1 MLPEFRN
8 EPFTDFSR
16 PENRTAME
24 AALVKVKSELGRKYP
39 VVVGGEKIFTDDTF
53 DSINPGRTSELIGTF
68 SKGSKEM
75 ALKAVE
81 TAAKTFETWRFVS
94 PDERARYLL
103 KAAAII
109 RRRKFEFAAVMVYE
123 VSKSWAEAD
132 GDVAETIDFLEFYAR
147 EMMRLGSPQPV
158 TSYPGEENELYYIAL
173 GVCAV
178 IPPWNFPCAIMA
190 GMTSAAIVAGNT
202 VVLKPAS
209 TSPYIAWK
217 FFEVM
222 EEVSLPA
229 GVLNFLPGS
238 GGVIGNTIVDHPKTR
253 LIAFTGSKEI
263 GLRIQERA
271 AKLNPGQIW
280 IKRTILEMGGKDF
293 ILVDE
298 DADVEAAAE
307 GIVTAAFGFQG
318 QKCSACSRAI
328 IHETVY
334 DAVLERIVARTKT
347 LKVGYP
353 EEFGVNMGAVIDKSA
368 HKNILNYIESGKK
381 DGRCVAGA
389 GIAGVPARAP
399 TDGYYIEPTVIADV
413 PPTAKIACEE
423 IFGPVLAVIKCKDF
437 DEGIAIA
444 NGTEYGLTGA
454 LYSRN
459 RTHIERGRRELHCGN
474 LYLNRKCTGAL
485 VGVQPFGGFNMSGTD
500 SKAGGRDY
508 LLLFTQAKS
517 VSERF

>member
-8 EPFTDFSR
+8 EPLTDFSR
-16 PENRTAME
+16 PEYRSAME
-24 AALVKVKSELGRKYP
+24 EALKKIKSELGQKYP

-53 DSINPGRTSELIGTF
+53 NSINPGRISEIVGTF
-68 SKGSKEM
+68 SKGDKEM
-75 ALKAVE
+75 ALRAVE
-81 TAAKTFETWRFVS
+81 TAAIAFETWRFVA

-103 KAAAII
+103 KAASII
-109 RRRKFEFAAVMVYE
+109 RRRKFEFSAVMVYE
-123 VSKSWAEAD
+123 VSKSWVEAD
-132 GDVAETIDFLEFYAR
+132 ADVAETIDFLEFYAR
-147 EMMRLGSPQPV
+147 EMMRLGAPQPV
-158 TSYPGEENELYYIAL
+158 ISYPGEENELYYIPL

-178 IPPWNFPCAIMA
+178 IPPWNFPFAIMA
-190 GMTSAAIVAGNT
+190 GMTTAAIVAGNT

-209 TSPYIAWK
+209 TAPFIAWK

-222 EEVSLPA
+222 EEVSLPT

-238 GGVIGNTIVDHPKTR
+238 GGAIGDTIVDHPKTR

-307 GIVTAAFGFQG
+307 GIVFSAFGFQG

-328 IHETVY
+328 IHEKVY
-334 DAVLERIVARTKT
+334 DAVLEKIVARTKT
-347 LKVGYP
+347 LKVGHP
-353 EEFGVNMGAVIDKSA
+353 EEYGVTMGAVIDATAQKSIMEY
-368 HKNILNYIESGKK
+368 ILSGKK
-381 DGRCVAGA
+381 DGRCVAG
-389 GIAGVPARAP
+389 GGSAGVVPTVPA
-399 TDGYYIEPTVIADV
+399 DGFYVEPTVIADV
-413 PPTAKIACEE
+413 PPKAKIACEE
-423 IFGPVLAVIKCKDF
+423 IFGPVLAVIKCQDF
-437 DEGIAIA
+437 DEGVAIA

-454 LYSRN
+454 LYSRS
-459 RTHIERGRRELHCGN
+459 RAHLERGRAELHCGN

-517 VSERF
+517 VTERF

>member
-24 AALVKVKSELGRKYP
+24 EALKKVKSELGKKYP
-39 VVVGGEKIFTDDTF
+39 VVIGGVKTFTNETF
-53 DSINPGRTSELIGTF
+53 DSINPGRTSEIIGTF
-68 SKGSKEM
+68 SKVDREM
-75 ALKAVE
+75 ANKAIE
-81 TAAKTFETWRFVS
+81 TAASAFESWRFVS
-94 PDERARYLL
+94 PDQRARYLL
-103 KAAAII
+103 KAAASI

-132 GDVAETIDFLEFYAR
+132 GDIAETIDFLEFYAR
-147 EMMRLGSPQPV
+147 EMMRIGSPQPV
-158 TSYPGEENELYYIAL
+158 TSYTGEENELYYIPL

-229 GVLNFLPGS
+229 GVLNFVPGD
-238 GGVIGNTIVDHPKTR
+238 GGAIGDTIIDHPKTR
-253 LIAFTGSKEI
+253 LIAFTGSKAI

-271 AKLNPGQIW
+271 AKVNPGQIW

-298 DADVEAAAE
+298 HGDIEAAAE
-307 GIVTAAFGFQG
+307 GIVAAAFGFQG

-328 IHETVY
+328 VHEKVY
-334 DAVLERIVARTKT
+334 DAIVEKVVARTKT
-347 LKVGYP
+347 LKVGNP
-353 EEFGVNMGAVIDKSA
+353 EEYGVFMGAVIDSKA
-368 HKNILNYIESGKK
+368 HKSIMEYVESGKK
-381 DGRCVAGA
+381 DGRCLTG
-389 GIAGVPARAP
+389 GKKGSEE
-399 TDGYYIEPTVIADV
+399 GYFIEPTVIADV

-423 IFGPVLAVIKCKDF
+423 IFGPVLAIIKCKSF

-454 LYSRN
+454 LYTSN
-459 RTHIERGRRELHCGN
+459 RAHLERGRRELHCGN

-485 VGVQPFGGFNMSGTD
+485 VGVHPFGGFNMSGTD

>member
-1 MLPEFRN
+1 MLPDFRN
-8 EPFTDFSR
+8 EPLTDFSR
-16 PENRTAME
+16 PENKAAME
-24 AALVKVKSELGRKYP
+24 EALNKVKSELGRKYP
-39 VVVGGEKIFTDDTF
+39 VVISGKRHDGPDYFK
-53 DSINPGRTSELIGTF
+53 SINPARHAETVGEFTRGA
-68 SKGSKEM
+68 KDM
-75 ALKAVE
+75 ALAAIKA
-81 TAAKTFETWRFVS
+81 AAEAFESWRFVD
-94 PDERARYLL
+94 PTERARYLL
-103 KAAAII
+103 KAAAIM
-109 RRRKFEFAAVMVYE
+109 RRCKYEMAAWMVYE

-147 EMMRLGSPQPV
+147 EMMRLAAPQPV
-158 TSYPGEENELYYIAL
+158 TPYPSEENELYYIPL

-209 TSPYIAWK
+209 TAPAIAWK
-217 FFEVM
+217 FFEIM

-229 GVLNFLPGS
+229 GVLNFLPGP
-238 GGVIGNTIVDHPKTR
+238 GGAIGDTIVDHPQTR

-293 ILVDE
+293 ILVD
-298 DADVEAAAE
+298 DSADLDAAAD
-307 GIVTAAFGFQG
+307 GIVTSAFGFQG

-328 IHETVY
+328 IHEKVY
-334 DAVLERIVARTKT
+334 DALVAKIAERAKK
-347 LKVGYP
+347 LKVGVP
-353 EEFGVNMGAVIDKSA
+353 EDPAHNMGAVIDAAAYEKIYGYVA
-368 HKNILNYIESGKK
+368 LGRKEGKL
-381 DGRCVAGA
+381 VAG
-389 GIAGVPARAP
+389 GGKGPA
-399 TDGYYIEPTVIADV
+399 TGYFIEPTVFADIK
-413 PPTAKIACEE
+413 PDSRLAQEE
-423 IFGPVLAVIKCKDF
+423 IFGPVLAVIKCEDF
-437 DEGIAIA
+437 DDGVHIA

-454 LYSRN
+454 LYTRN
-459 RTHIERGRRELHCGN
+459 RRHLERGRRELHVGN

-508 LLLFTQAKS
+508 LLLFTQPKS
-517 VSERF
+517 VAERF

>member
-8 EPFTDFSR
+8 EPLTDFSR
-16 PENRTAME
+16 PENRSAME
-24 AALVKVKSELGRKYP
+24 EALKKVKSELGRKYP
-39 VVVGGEKIFTDDTF
+39 VVIGGEKSFTDDTF
-53 DSINPGRTSELIGTF
+53 NSINPGRTSEIIGTF
-68 SKGSKEM
+68 SKGDKSM
-75 ALKAVE
+75 ALKAIE
-81 TAAKTFETWRFVS
+81 TADSAFQTWRFVA
-94 PDERARYLL
+94 PEERARYLL

-109 RRRKFEFAAVMVYE
+109 RRRKFEFSAVMVYE
-123 VSKSWAEAD
+123 VSKSWVEAD
-132 GDVAETIDFLEFYAR
+132 ADVAETIDFLEFYAR
-147 EMMRLGSPQPV
+147 EMMRLGAPQPV
-158 TSYPGEENELYYIAL
+158 TYYPGEENELYYIPL

-190 GMTSAAIVAGNT
+190 GMTTAAIVSGNT

-209 TSPYIAWK
+209 TAPFIAWK

-238 GGVIGNTIVDHPKTR
+238 GGTIGDTIVDHPKTR

-263 GLRIQERA
+263 GLRIQDRA
-271 AKLNPGQIW
+271 SKLNPGQIW

-307 GIVTAAFGFQG
+307 GIVYSSFGFQG

-328 IHETVY
+328 IHEKVY
-334 DAVLERIVARTKT
+334 DAVLEKIVARTKT
-347 LKVGYP
+347 LKVGHP
-353 EEFGVNMGAVIDKSA
+353 EEYGVYMGAVIDASAEKS
-368 HKNILNYIESGKK
+368 ILGYIDSGKK
-381 DGRCVAGA
+381 DGRLVTGGKKCS
-389 GIAGVPARAP
+389 
-399 TDGYYIEPTVIADV
+399 DEGYYIEPTVIADIK
-413 PPTAKIACEE
+413 PIDRIAQEE
-423 IFGPVLAVIKCKDF
+423 IFGPVLAVIKCHSF

-454 LYSRN
+454 LFSRN
-459 RTHIERGRRELHCGN
+459 RAHLERGRRELHCGN

-485 VGVQPFGGFNMSGTD
+485 VGVQPFGGFNLSGTD

-517 VSERF
+517 VAERF

>member
-8 EPFTDFSR
+8 EPLTDFTR

-24 AALVKVKSELGRKYP
+24 EALKKVKSELGQKYP
-39 VVVGGEKIFTDDTF
+39 VVVGGKRHFTNDTF
-53 DSINPGRTSELIGTF
+53 NSINPGRTSEIVGTF
-68 SKGSKEM
+68 SKGDKEM
-75 ALKAVE
+75 ALQAVAVADE
-81 TAAKTFETWRFVS
+81 AFQSWRYVS
-94 PDERARYLL
+94 PEERARYLL

-109 RRRKFEFAAVMVYE
+109 RRRKFEFSAVMVYE
-123 VSKSWAEAD
+123 VSKTWIEAD
-132 GDVAETIDFLEFYAR
+132 ADVAETIDFLEFYAR
-147 EMMRLGSPQPV
+147 EMLRLGSPQPV
-158 TSYPGEENELYYIAL
+158 TSYPGEENELYYIPL

-190 GMTSAAIVAGNT
+190 GMTSAAIVSGNT

-209 TSPYIAWK
+209 TAPWIAWK

-222 EEVSLPA
+222 EEVSLPS

-238 GGVIGNTIVDHPKTR
+238 GGTIGDTIVDHPRTR

-293 ILVDE
+293 ILVDA
-298 DADVEAAAE
+298 DADLDAAAD
-307 GIVTAAFGFQG
+307 GIVAAAFGFQG

-328 IHETVY
+328 IHADVY
-334 DAVLERIVARTKT
+334 PEMVEKIATRTKA
-347 LKVGYP
+347 LKVGHP
-353 EEFGVNMGAVIDKSA
+353 EEWGMNMGAVIDKSA
-368 HKNILNYIESGKK
+368 HESILAYIESGKN
-381 DGRCVAGA
+381 DGRCVAG
-389 GIAGVPARAP
+389 GNKGSSE
-399 TDGYYIEPTVIADV
+399 GYYIEPTVIADI

-423 IFGPVLAVIKCKDF
+423 IFGPVLAIIKCKDF
-437 DEGIAIA
+437 DEGVKIA

-454 LYSRN
+454 LYTRN
-459 RTHIERGRRELHCGN
+459 RRNLERGRSELHCGN

>member
-8 EPFTDFSR
+8 EALTDFTR
-16 PENRTAME
+16 PENRAAME
-24 AALVKVKSELGRKYP
+24 AAINKVKSELGKKYP
-39 VVVGGEKIFTDDTF
+39 VVIGGERIFTDDTF
-53 DSINPGRTSELIGTF
+53 DSINPGRTSEVVGNF
-68 SKGSKEM
+68 SKGSREM
-75 ALKAVE
+75 ALKAIAVADE
-81 TAAKTFETWRFVS
+81 AFQSWRFVA

-109 RRRKFEFAAVMVYE
+109 RRRKFEFAAWMVFE
-123 VSKSWAEAD
+123 VSKTWVEAD
-132 GDVAETIDFLEFYAR
+132 ADVAETIDFLEFYAR
-147 EMMRLGSPQPV
+147 EMMRIGSPQTV
-158 TSYPGEENELYYIAL
+158 TSYPGEENELYYIPL

-209 TSPYIAWK
+209 TSPAIAWK

-238 GGVIGNTIVDHPKTR
+238 GGTIGDTIVDHPKTR

-298 DADVEAAAE
+298 DAVVEAAAE
-307 GIVTAAFGFQG
+307 GIVAAAFGFQG

-328 IHETVY
+328 IHEKVY
-334 DAVLERIVARTKT
+334 DAVLEKVVARTKA
-347 LKVGYP
+347 LKVGHP
-353 EEFGVNMGAVIDKSA
+353 EEFGMNMGAVIDKSA
-368 HKNILNYIESGKK
+368 CESIMEYIASGKQ
-381 DGRCVAGA
+381 DGRCVAG
-389 GIAGVPARAP
+389 GSRGSSE
-399 TDGYYIEPTVIADV
+399 GYYIEPTVIADI
-413 PPTAKIACEE
+413 PPTARIACEE

-437 DEGIAIA
+437 DEGVKIA
-444 NGTEYGLTGA
+444 NATEYGLTGA
-454 LYSRN
+454 LYTRN
-459 RTHIERGRRELHCGN
+459 RRHLERGRAELHCGN

-517 VSERF
+517 VTERF